1 MSDNNISA
9 STVNELFISK
19 LNSPDGIEKVAQEGS
34 AFIRQKLREVSFA
47 RKIINPQY
55 VTKLDLQ
62 RSVNHDGLVKIVDIE
77 PDSRAMVVNFR
88 GNPDFKY
95 VMGERFE
102 IPFFMVSS
110 EEFQKTEE
118 ELLAYE
124 MPLTEVIERNSVLD
138 IQRIEDESFL
148 TTVDAAVS
156 ASATIS
162 GNYEASGEVG
172 SIPKN
177 KVKELFDVLDGNE
190 LRADTLLMDS
200 TMFNRLFL
208 YDATTVGDAV
218 GSEMHVNGYSY
229 ATLFGR
235 KLVVS
240 NKVYKQ
246 DKDNAGAKI
255 NLLKDKVYAFTSQD
269 FLGQFLVLND
279 TKFFIEKRKNI
290 ITFAAYETIG
300 MGIGNTAS
308 CGVLNLH
315 TAS

>member
-1 MSDNNISA
+1 MANDQISA
-9 STVNELFISK
+9 STVNELFVQK
-19 LNSPDGIEKVAQEGS
+19 LNSPDGLEKVAQEGS

-55 VTKLDLQ
+55 VTKADLQ

-77 PDSRAMVVNFR
+77 PDSKAMVVNLR

-95 VMGERFE
+95 IMGERFE

-124 MPLTEVIERNSVLD
+124 MPLTEIIERNSVLD
-138 IQRIEDESFL
+138 IQTIEDENFIA
-148 TTVDAAVS
+148 TIDAAVS
-156 ASATIS
+156 GNSATNAVT
-162 GNYEASGEVG
+162 GNYVTSGMNSAEVG
-172 SIPKN
+172 SIEKDDFRQ
-177 KVKELFDVLDGNE
+177 LFDTLDGNQ

-240 NKVYKQ
+240 NKKNTAAGSALL
-246 DKDNAGAKI
+246 DNKI
-255 NLLKDKVYAFTSQD
+255 YAFTSPD

-290 ITFAAYETIG
+290 ITFASYETIG
-300 MGIGNTAS
+300 IGIGNSKACSHLTLS
-308 CGVLNLH
+308 
-315 TAS
+315 

>member
-9 STVNELFISK
+9 ATINELFISK
-19 LNSPDGIEKVAQEGS
+19 LNTPEGMEKVAQEGS

-55 VTKLDLQ
+55 VTKADLQ
-62 RSVNHDGLVKIVDIE
+62 RSINHDGLVKIVDIE
-77 PDSRAMVVNFR
+77 PDSKAMIVNFR
-88 GNPDFKY
+88 GNPDFRY
-95 VMGERFE
+95 VVGDRFE

-138 IQRIEDESFL
+138 IQRIEDENFIDTVNASITAEGTA
-148 TTVDAAVS
+148 TTVSGLYSTGAAE
-156 ASATIS
+156 T
-162 GNYEASGEVG
+162 G
-172 SIPKN
+172 SIPKD
-177 KVKELFDVLDGNE
+177 KVKSLFDLLDGNE

-240 NKVYKQ
+240 NKVKKS
-246 DKDNAGAKI
+246 DGTDLLNNKI
-255 NLLKDKVYAFTSQD
+255 YAFTSQD

-300 MGIGNTAS
+300 VGIGNTKS
-308 CGVLNLH
+308 
-315 TAS
+315 

>member
-1 MSDNNISA
+1 MSDSNISA
-9 STVNELFISK
+9 ATINELFISK
-19 LNSPDGIEKVAQEGS
+19 LNTPEGMEKVAQEGS

-55 VTKLDLQ
+55 VTKADLQ
-62 RSVNHDGLVKIVDIE
+62 RSINHDGLVKIVDIE
-77 PDSRAMVVNFR
+77 PDSKAMVVNFR
-88 GNPDFKY
+88 GNPDFRY
-95 VMGERFE
+95 VVGDRFE

-138 IQRIEDESFL
+138 IQRIEDENFIATIDASIAAEGVA
-148 TTVDAAVS
+148 TTV
-156 ASATIS
+156 S
-162 GNYEASGEVG
+162 GLYKTANSEIG
-172 SIPKN
+172 SIPKD
-177 KVKELFDVLDGNE
+177 KVKGLFDLLDGSE

-240 NKVYKQ
+240 NKVKKQ
-246 DKDNAGAKI
+246 DGSDLLNNKI
-255 NLLKDKVYAFTSQD
+255 YAFTSQD

-300 MGIGNTAS
+300 VGVGNTKS
-308 CGVLNLH
+308 CAVLNL
-315 TAS
+315 S

>member
-9 STVNELFISK
+9 ATINELFISK
-19 LNSPDGIEKVAQEGS
+19 LNTPEGMEKVAQEGS

-55 VTKLDLQ
+55 VTKADLQ
-62 RSVNHDGLVKIVDIE
+62 RSINHDGLVKIVDIE
-77 PDSRAMVVNFR
+77 PDSKAMIVNFR
-88 GNPDFKY
+88 GNPDFRY
-95 VMGERFE
+95 VVGDRFE

-138 IQRIEDESFL
+138 IQRIEDENFIDTVNASITAEGTA
-148 TTVDAAVS
+148 TTVSGLYSTGAAE
-156 ASATIS
+156 T
-162 GNYEASGEVG
+162 G
-172 SIPKN
+172 SIPKD
-177 KVKELFDVLDGNE
+177 KVKSLFDLLDGNE

-240 NKVYKQ
+240 NKVKKS
-246 DKDNAGAKI
+246 DGTDLLNNKI
-255 NLLKDKVYAFTSQD
+255 YAFTSQD

-300 MGIGNTAS
+300 VGIGNTKS
-308 CGVLNLH
+308 CAVLNL
-315 TAS
+315 S

>member
-1 MSDNNISA
+1 MSDSNISA
-9 STVNELFISK
+9 ATINELFISK
-19 LNSPDGIEKVAQEGS
+19 LNTPEGMEKVAQEGS

-55 VTKLDLQ
+55 VTKADLQ
-62 RSVNHDGLVKIVDIE
+62 RSINHDGLVKIVDIE
-77 PDSRAMVVNFR
+77 PDSKAMVVNFR
-88 GNPDFKY
+88 GNPDFRY
-95 VMGERFE
+95 VVGDRFE

-138 IQRIEDESFL
+138 IQRIEDENFIDTIDAAITSEGTN
-148 TTVDAAVS
+148 TTVSGVYADG
-156 ASATIS
+156 ASET
-162 GNYEASGEVG
+162 G
-172 SIPKN
+172 SIPKD
-177 KVKELFDVLDGNE
+177 KIKSLFDLLDGNE

-240 NKVYKQ
+240 NKKKKQ
-246 DKDNAGAKI
+246 DGTDLLNNKI
-255 NLLKDKVYAFTSQD
+255 YAFTSQD

-300 MGIGNTAS
+300 VGIGNTKS
-308 CGVLNLH
+308 CAVCNLV
-315 TAS
+315 